1 VYPHQIDRLTETLE
15 REGLSAF
22 VATSAE
28 NVFYMTGFRSLNHA
42 IFRAQQFAV
51 WTPRGVA
58 LVVPAVDIPH
68 IMDEATPA
76 DHVMGFGGF
85 VCSYA
90 DALGPEEQGI
100 RERTESR
107 APSPGHAI
115 GSALEALEVRDGRI
129 GLDESNLTP
138 AAWERLTNMGGLAAG
153 PPSPPDAR
161 RAPGNPGRSSRY
173 PDMPLAGYTVVPAA
187 AALLTAR
194 RVKSP
199 YEIECLGRA
208 LGIAEEALN
217 AVLQMLK
224 PLVTEREAAALYQ
237 TEVLKRDASL
247 YPSSIAFGERTWIA
261 LAPPTERALKMGEL
275 ARFDVGAIFKGY
287 YSSVARTA
295 VMGEPSPRQLAAAE
309 AVQAGLEAGI
319 DAVKPGATAG
329 QVYDAVMTATRAA
342 GLPNFQRGHVG
353 HAIGLEPYE
362 RPKLD
367 AGKSTPLEAGEVL
380 RIEVPHLEL
389 GWGGVALR
397 DTVLVTTTAS
407 RVLNRSARGLVVLD

>member
-1 VYPHQIDRLTETLE
+1 MYPHQIDRLTATLE
-15 REGLSAF
+15 REGLGAL

-58 LVVPAVDIPH
+58 LVVPAVDVPH
-68 IMDEATPA
+68 IMEEATPV
-76 DHVMGFGGF
+76 DHVMAFGGF

-90 DALGPEEQGI
+90 EGLGPDEQRI
-100 RERTESR
+100 RERTEPR
-107 APSPGHAI
+107 APSPGHAL
-115 GSALEALEVRDGRI
+115 GSALVALGVRDGRI

-138 AAWERLTNMGGLAAG
+138 AAWERLT
-153 PPSPPDAR
+153 AR
-161 RAPGNPGRSSRY
+161 
-173 PDMPLAGYTVVPAA
+173 LAGYTVVPAA
-187 AALLTAR
+187 AGLLTAR

-199 YEIECLGRA
+199 YEIECLARA

-217 AVLQMLK
+217 AVMQMLK
-224 PLVTEREAAALYQ
+224 PGVTEREAAALYHG
-237 TEVLKRDASL
+237 EVLKREASL
-247 YPSSIAFGERTWIA
+247 CPSSIAFGERTWIS
-261 LAPPTERALKMGEL
+261 LPPPTERALKMGEL
-275 ARFDVGAIFKGY
+275 AKFDVGAIFKGY
-287 YSSVARTA
+287 YSSVGRTA
-295 VMGEPSPRQLAAAE
+295 VMGEPTPRQLAAAE

-319 DAVKPGATAG
+319 DTVKPGATAG

-342 GLPNFQRGHVG
+342 GLPDFQRGHVG

-367 AGKSTPLEAGEVL
+367 AGKATTLEAGEVL
-380 RIEVPHLEL
+380 RIEVPHLEI

-397 DTVLVTTTAS
+397 DTVLVTTTGS

>member
-1 VYPHQIDRLTETLE
+1 MYPHQIDRLTATLE
-15 REGLSAF
+15 REGLGAF
-22 VATSAE
+22 IATSAE

-42 IFRAQQFAV
+42 IFRAQQFAL
-51 WTPRGVA
+51 WTPRGAA
-58 LVVPAVDIPH
+58 LVVPAVDVPH
-68 IMDEATPA
+68 MLSDGIAV
-76 DHVMGFGGF
+76 DHVGAFGGF
-85 VCSYA
+85 VCSFA
-90 DALGPEEQGI
+90 DALGPDEGKI
-100 RERTESR
+100 RERTEPR
-107 APSPGHAI
+107 APSPGHAL
-115 GSALEALEVRDGRI
+115 GSALEALGVRDGRI

-138 AAWERLTNMGGLAAG
+138 AAWERLT
-153 PPSPPDAR
+153 AR
-161 RAPGNPGRSSRY
+161 
-173 PDMPLAGYTVVPAA
+173 LAGHTVVPAA

-199 YEIECLGRA
+199 YEIECLARS
-208 LGIAEEALN
+208 LSIAEEALN
-217 AVLQMLK
+217 AVMQMLK
-224 PLVTEREAAALYQ
+224 PGVTEREAAAVYQ
-237 TEVLKRDASL
+237 NEILKRDAGL
-247 YPSSIAFGERTWIA
+247 YPFSIAFGERTWIS
-261 LAPPTERALKMGEL
+261 LPPPTERALKMGEL

-287 YSSVARTA
+287 YSTVARTA

-329 QVYDAVMTATRAA
+329 QVYDAVMTATREA

-367 AGKSTPLEAGEVL
+367 AGKATPLEAGEVL
-380 RIEVPHLEL
+380 RIEVPHLEI

-397 DTVLVTTTAS
+397 DTVLVTTTGS

>member
-1 VYPHQIDRLTETLE
+1 VYPHQIDRLTATLE
-15 REGLSAF
+15 REGLGAL

-58 LVVPAVDIPH
+58 LVVPAVDVPH
-68 IMDEATPA
+68 IMEEATPA

-90 DALGPEEQGI
+90 EGLGPDEQRI
-100 RERTESR
+100 RERTEPR
-107 APSPGHAI
+107 APSPGHAL
-115 GSALEALEVRDGRI
+115 GAALQALGVRDGRI

-138 AAWERLTNMGGLAAG
+138 AAWERLTT
-153 PPSPPDAR
+153 R
-161 RAPGNPGRSSRY
+161 
-173 PDMPLAGYTVVPAA
+173 LAGYTVVPAA

-199 YEIECLGRA
+199 YEIECLARA

-217 AVLQMLK
+217 AVMQMLK
-224 PLVTEREAAALYQ
+224 PGVTEREAAALYHS
-237 TEVLKRDASL
+237 EVSKREASL
-247 YPSSIAFGERTWIA
+247 CPSSVAFGERTWIS
-261 LAPPTERALKMGEL
+261 LPLPTERALKMGEL
-275 ARFDVGAIFKGY
+275 AKFDVGAIFKGY
-287 YSSVARTA
+287 YSSVGRTA

-329 QVYDAVMTATRAA
+329 QVYDAVMTATRAS
-342 GLPNFQRGHVG
+342 GLPDFQRGHVG

-362 RPKLD
+362 RPQLD
-367 AGKSTPLEAGEVL
+367 AGKATPLEAGEVL
-380 RIEVPHLEL
+380 RIEVPHLEI
-389 GWGGVALR
+389 GWGGIALR
-397 DTVLVTTTAS
+397 DTVLVTTTGS

>member
-1 VYPHQIDRLTETLE
+1 MYPHQIDRLTETLE
-15 REGLSAF
+15 REGLGAL

-42 IFRAQQFAV
+42 IYRAQQFAV

-58 LVVPAVDIPH
+58 LVVSAVDVPH
-68 IMDEATPA
+68 VIEDATPA
-76 DHVMGFGGF
+76 DHVVGFGGF

-90 DALGPEEQGI
+90 EGLGPDAQRI
-100 RERTESR
+100 RERTEHR
-107 APSPGHAI
+107 EPSPGHALVK
-115 GSALEALEVRDGRI
+115 ALETLGLRDGRI

-138 AAWERLTNMGGLAAG
+138 AAWEGLTKHVG
-153 PPSPPDAR
+153 S
-161 RAPGNPGRSSRY
+161 
-173 PDMPLAGYTVVPAA
+173 YTVVPAA
-187 AALLTAR
+187 SALLTAR

-199 YEIECLGRA
+199 YEIECLARA

-217 AVLQMLK
+217 AVLQMIK
-224 PLVTEREAAALYQ
+224 PGVTEREASALYQ
-237 TEVLKRDASL
+237 AEVLKRDAGL
-247 YPSSIAFGERTWIA
+247 YPSSIAFGERTWIS
-261 LAPPTERALKMGEL
+261 LAPPTERALKLGEL
-275 ARFDVGAIFKGY
+275 ARFDVGVIFKGY

-295 VMGEPSPRQLAAAE
+295 VMGEPTPRQLAAAE

-319 DAVKPGATAG
+319 DAVKPGVTAA
-329 QVYDAVMTATRAA
+329 QVYDAVMMATRAS
-342 GLPNFQRGHVG
+342 GLPDFQRGHVG

-362 RPKLD
+362 HPKLE
-367 AGKSTPLEAGEVL
+367 AGQTTALEAGEVL
-380 RIEVPHLEL
+380 RIDVPHLEI